1 MSAVGFEPTTKSLK
15 DSCAAAAPRAQLG
28 NIVLITAQFSSVNY
42 NINNFHTVRGGF
54 CQIFLALAGNVVII
68 LGVLIPVT
76 TTNWGA
82 LSE

>member
-28 NIVLITAQFSSVNY
+28 SIVLITAQFSSANY
-42 NINNFHTVRGGF
+42 KPNNFHTIGSSYVKNLLCRPLILRLGD
-54 CQIFLALAGNVVII
+54 AVV
-68 LGVLIPVT
+68 LVA